1 MRYRLSC
8 EVFFL
13 FCFVTLPPVW
23 LNTRLQHNCFNVV
36 LNVEI
41 LRYSCYGAVDRQF
54 VRFLVLL
61 CCFVVSWLKLKL
73 QLVAGRLSA
82 EFRRWS
88 RRRNARLDLL
98 LYQHVDEKPDC
109 LFKCR
114 DVSVIVAEYLDYYRI
129 QKCRGTLCWCLFKS
143 DYRYPGE
150 MRFVEPFT
158 PKTSVTWVLNVSMF
172 SLPTYHLQQLQSVSF
187 KPFHCKKPS
196 SVQCIQTW
204 RSANQV

>member
-1 MRYRLSC
+1 MLKYYDTVATELLIDSSLVFWFSC
-8 EVFFL
+8 
-13 FCFVTLPPVW
+13 
-23 LNTRLQHNCFNVV
+23 
-36 LNVEI
+36 
-41 LRYSCYGAVDRQF
+41 
-54 VRFLVLL
+54 
-61 CCFVVSWLKLKL
+61 VVSLCRGW
-73 QLVAGRLSA
+73 SCSSW
-82 EFRRWS
+82 FRRWS

-158 PKTSVTWVLNVSMF
+158 PKTSVTGVLNVSMF

-187 KPFHCKKPS
+187 KLFHCKKPS